1 MDLIAGPPRDGFD
14 AIIAHEHLAKLD
26 EFATLDSPALD
37 RLRDD
42 LVALVYRAS
51 SLQVS
56 DPVRHLRPLLTG
68 GSTDDPALAAKRLQV
83 TTVFTTVG
91 APNRASAVPYPFEF
105 PGTPALA
112 LGTAARE
119 SVLVQKLAR
128 GGCGPTEIEDLREKE
143 RAAEAHL
150 IEDALRHPERYPKLL
165 RQLEAMVFGECS
177 EAFLRASLDDGD
189 FGKRMLVDVQDR
201 LRLLASERPQ
211 MIGHKEYEC
220 LMGVVA
226 LLTTECRLWWSPRF
240 PIGDTAA

>member
-1 MDLIAGPPRDGFD
+1 
-14 AIIAHEHLAKLD
+14 
-26 EFATLDSPALD
+26 
-37 RLRDD
+37 
-42 LVALVYRAS
+42 
-51 SLQVS
+51 
-56 DPVRHLRPLLTG
+56 
-68 GSTDDPALAAKRLQV
+68 
-83 TTVFTTVG
+83 
-91 APNRASAVPYPFEF
+91 
-105 PGTPALA
+105 
-112 LGTAARE
+112 
-119 SVLVQKLAR
+119 
-128 GGCGPTEIEDLREKE
+128 LREKE